1 MTSVQ
6 SRDFSAATSL
16 DGLKQ
21 SLDQA
26 AALLE
31 RAKLR
36 EHTSSQSLLGSRQPS
51 VGAGQET
58 DVVPVISHA
67 QRDDN
72 RAQKTSTILQD
83 SLRRFREK
91 TLRIS
96 AQNFDFIK
104 SSTGNDSN
112 SPGSVSST
120 KDPPRQP
127 SVASNPG
134 RRSSGDAPGPLAA
147 LGTEESPKRVR
158 SAILPAQPA
167 ALTTPQKTRET
178 ASSPKLTLADVS
190 QPADTEA
197 KLSERMAGSDATP
210 RKAAAGEL
218 PRPPDETPPKSPNRL
233 GRDVEPRH
241 FDRQSTHDHAA
252 YAEKGAKDTTL
263 ITNRVSQDYLHNNL
277 NMPPEANLAIL
288 ETLREKSH
296 AVYQKL
302 CQLQWSEV
310 SDQSDAAHKMAVKQ
324 ISQLQELVEQQT
336 DWQIS
341 RVRKMQELMV
351 KDRDEYYLINKQG
364 LPKRESFVAALH
376 PQVDD
381 DLEPLVS
388 QPDSIFPTRELR
400 DSISVLKRG
409 LPLPADYMNAG
420 QQTELLNDPLRNM
433 DTCAGKPATSMVADG
448 ISAALHELESVWSK
462 MDTAPILMPISS
474 ESVLPPNVASTLREA
489 VGGLAVKPGGADA
502 TANAAAES
510 QKAEFD
516 YRAITETL
524 QELSRASVRLV
535 AEKSRQAPAK
545 HEVLGGQFLSI
556 GDDREHEHW
565 RGTSF
570 SKIVDRN
577 GREFTA
583 GREDV
588 PTTWHIRPK
597 RKLFREN
604 SKRPAPSDQTKPL
617 EERQYVNPAHT
628 FSSQARGLMFGIIRE
643 RSAVSIAYSLSDS
656 NAHNLASPSPA
667 LRKPARGKENAPA
680 ITPQSPRRH
689 AKHFSKPAEPLRKS
703 PTTTHPSKFQPP
715 VSSADVSASK
725 LPVPFQKPARQ
736 PAPIPSKARIPS
748 PRKSVVPPPIRKSSK
763 LEFDEASQTPRPC
776 KQQATQFESLEAQ
789 ILNSLARPKQVFT
802 THAAGTQSSP
812 PRLAEAQTATS
823 PGPTIPKPAS
833 SPPSSALRYPS
844 TEELKQAMRAI
855 VRQELEKRKPVP
867 SLSQESTFEE
877 RLAQWVQAEVLVL
890 KKPHEAQSTAAA
902 PAQSRP
908 RNAATQAEAQE
919 LGYASSP
926 PGKPP
931 PPIVARQ
938 VPQSREAADIAK
950 RISEFLVDAVMDT
963 EMREIAAHCVL
974 ESSTYAPQ
982 QNRQTAEITTTG
994 ATAAAQEAAI
1004 ISELRLL
1011 RQDLNAK
1018 HHRAEGEITTTIQQP
1033 DAVWIARHEERLR
1046 AMEERLRAQ
1055 ILHNAPPAPA
1065 SSYRHATP
1073 GPPTT
1078 ASRHSRSSS
1087 PPVASRVA
1095 DRFTYAGGVH
1105 MAQNSPP
1112 KIHEPDTDIATQR
1125 DADDEIAYQQRL
1137 ADLIREAA
1145 EVQAR
1150 RNQHPLG
1157 DVSAIRPSQR
1167 NISVDESY
1175 HEPGLPIHDMLEDE
1189 ESRRAEIAHQ
1199 EALRL
1204 QEEAEEE
1211 KSRIRKLKQLSR
1223 RAAAAESVIPQPRA
1237 ERQPATEQR
1246 HFYPIAPAPPIA
1258 TASSPPAAEHS
1269 VSEHRVID
1277 VSTSL
1282 RSIRIHSTSTSQKE
1296 ASGSG
1301 SGSGSGDAYSIGIT
1315 SSIGGGII
1323 MTTAATS
1330 LILSDG
1336 EILTNSYS
1344 EGEARGI
1351 IGGMVG
1357 HHHAQAFV
1365 VDNAATAAV
1374 GTHHDDERY
1383 DCSSFTETRGLLIPP
1398 VLLSP
1403 GFERMEYAP
1412 RPRPRRE
1419 EQDSLSPD
1427 DEEEDAFVV
1436 KSVGELS
1443 LGNAEHW
1450 PMLAQSSLA
1459 GNESSE
1465 SGLSVGQPGA
1475 GVFPVLSNL
1484 NMSTSDI

>member
-51 VGAGQET
+51 VSAGQDT

-67 QRDDN
+67 QRDDDK
-72 RAQKTSTILQD
+72 AKKTSTILQD
-83 SLRRFREK
+83 SLRRFREE

-96 AQNFDFIK
+96 AQNYDFIK
-104 SSTGNDSN
+104 SRTGNDSD
-112 SPGSVSST
+112 SPGRVSSA

-127 SVASNPG
+127 SVASNSG

-147 LGTEESPKRVR
+147 IGTEDSRKRVR

-167 ALTTPQKTRET
+167 ALATPQKTREI

-190 QPADTEA
+190 QPAENEA
-197 KLSERMAGSDATP
+197 KSSERMAGSDATP
-210 RKAAAGEL
+210 RKTAAREL
-218 PRPPDETPPKSPNRL
+218 PRPPDETPSKSPNPL
-233 GRDVEPRH
+233 GRDEEPPN
-241 FDRQSTHDHAA
+241 FGKQSTHEHAA
-252 YAEKGAKDTTL
+252 FAEKGAKDTTL
-263 ITNRVSQDYLHNNL
+263 ITNRVSQDYLHNTL
-277 NMPPEANLAIL
+277 NMPTEANLAIL

-296 AVYQKL
+296 DVYQKL

-310 SDQSDAAHKMAVKQ
+310 SDQSDAAHKMALKQ

-351 KDRDEYYLINKQG
+351 KDRDEYSLINKQVS
-364 LPKRESFVAALH
+364 PKRESFVAALH

-388 QPDSIFPTRELR
+388 QPDSMFPTRELR

-409 LPLPADYMNAG
+409 LPLPADYINAG
-420 QQTELLNDPLRNM
+420 QQTELSNDPLLNM
-433 DTCAGKPATSMVADG
+433 DTFAGKTSLVADG

-462 MDTAPILMPISS
+462 MDTAPMTMPISGA
-474 ESVLPPNVASTLREA
+474 SVLPPNVASPLREA

-510 QKAEFD
+510 RKAEFD

-545 HEVLGGQFLSI
+545 HKVLGGQFLSI

-628 FSSQARGLMFGIIRE
+628 SSSQARGLMFGIIIRE

-680 ITPQSPRRH
+680 ITRRSPRRH
-689 AKHFSKPAEPLRKS
+689 AKQFSKPVEPLRKS

-715 VSSADVSASK
+715 VSSADLSAPK
-725 LPVPFQKPARQ
+725 LARQ
-736 PAPIPSKARIPS
+736 PAPIALKAQIPS
-748 PRKSVVPPPIRKSSK
+748 PRKSIDPPPIRKSSK

-789 ILNSLARPKQVFT
+789 ILNSVARPKQIFT
-802 THAAGTQSSP
+802 MHAAGTQSSP

-823 PGPTIPKPAS
+823 PGPTTPKPAS
-833 SPPSSALRYPS
+833 SPPSSKLRYPS

-926 PGKPP
+926 PGRPP

-938 VPQSREAADIAK
+938 VPHSREAADTAK

-982 QNRQTAEITTTG
+982 RNPQTAEITTTG
-994 ATAAAQEAAI
+994 ATVAAQEAAI
-1004 ISELRLL
+1004 IAELRLL

-1018 HHRAEGEITTTIQQP
+1018 HHRAEGEVTTTIQQP

-1055 ILHNAPPAPA
+1055 ILHNAPSVPA

-1073 GPPTT
+1073 GLPTA

-1095 DRFTYAGGVH
+1095 DRFTYAGTVH
-1105 MAQNSPP
+1105 MTQNSPP
-1112 KIHEPDTDIATQR
+1112 KIPEPDTDTATQR
-1125 DADDEIAYQQRL
+1125 DADDEIAYQRRL

-1167 NISVDESY
+1167 NVSVDESY
-1175 HEPGLPIHDMLEDE
+1175 HEPGVPIHDMLEDE
-1189 ESRRAEIAHQ
+1189 EPRRADIAHQ
-1199 EALRL
+1199 EAFRL

-1223 RAAAAESVIPQPRA
+1223 RAAAAESVVPQPRA

-1246 HFYPIAPAPPIA
+1246 NFSPVAPAPPMHTKSIA

-1269 VSEHRVID
+1269 VSEHRAID

-1282 RSIRIHSTSTSQKE
+1282 RSIQIHSTSTSQKE

-1323 MTTAATS
+1323 TTTAATS

-1357 HHHAQAFV
+1357 HHHAQAFD

-1383 DCSSFTETRGLLIPP
+1383 DRSSFTETRGLLIPP

-1403 GFERMEYAP
+1403 GYERMEYAP
-1412 RPRPRRE
+1412 RLRPRRE
-1419 EQDSLSPD
+1419 DQDSVSPDD
-1427 DEEEDAFVV
+1427 DEEEAFVV

-1450 PMLAQSSLA
+1450 PMPAQSALA

-1475 GVFPVLSNL
+1475 GVFPVMSNL
-1484 NMSTSDI
+1484 NMSMSDI